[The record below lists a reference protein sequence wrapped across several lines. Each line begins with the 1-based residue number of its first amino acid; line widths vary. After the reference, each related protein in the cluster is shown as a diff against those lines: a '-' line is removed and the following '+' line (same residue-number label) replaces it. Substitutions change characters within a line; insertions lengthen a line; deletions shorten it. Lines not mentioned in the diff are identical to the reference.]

1 MISAGMTD
9 VICDLTKRRLAREF
23 RATIRSRTMSLL
35 AKMEFTDSSIVID
48 LSEVEKNKVDCHKNE
63 MMISFKKGVVPVSC
77 AGAKSRFTKN
87 TRISKRIKSHIK
99 TKQLKFWF
107 KTE

>member
-1 MISAGMTD
+1 VKIPIAWVLEFD
-9 VICDLTKRRLAREF
+9 DLGWDDGRDLFYYK
-23 RATIRSRTMSLL
+23 M

-107 KTE
+107 KT